1 MVTFNDRITGSS
13 VLAKAINCV
22 MLSETDAMSNW
33 YRRFL
38 YSDAEV
44 DNEIKELVKKFAR
57 GMAESMG
64 WTNRLNPVIPDNL
77 IPNLVVESLGVKL
90 LQSGMIRS
98 TFAQYS
104 IIEDRENVNALSD
117 LLGCDLC
124 PKKIE
129 EEIIR
134 LQYRPSTK
142 FAYEFCNLVGL
153 PQSFAT
159 VSSSDDRP
167 RFEITRAA
175 VPIQPLLEFQKNVY
189 SNLRNVIES
198 PNGRGLVV
206 MPTGSGKTRTTAQ
219 SVIDLIHEEKIP
231 SHGIVWIA
239 DRDELCEQA
248 IETFRKVAEQRC
260 RIPLHLWRYW
270 KGNICDIHHSKEG
283 DIVPGIVVTS
293 VQTLQRRIKNNDL
306 VAKHIFDNSNLFI
319 VDEAHRNL
327 DWIEKMHDQLMMNRN
342 HAVLVGLSAT
352 PFRRVDAESG
362 RLATIFSWNAIT
374 PFEGGAE
381 NPDMVIS
388 RLVEMGVLARQRLR
402 SVRELGVLQDGIGD
416 DGQLK
421 ICIEIVK
428 QLLQTNHESVIVFT
442 PNVEWANLAASILS
456 LQYDDIVAESLSSET
471 PPLIRRSIIHSF
483 REKECQVLFNCEIL
497 TTGFDAPKTDA
508 VVISRPAMKSHDPLF
523 LQMVGRGLRGLKFG
537 GTTDCTVVHH
547 KW

>member
-1 MVTFNDRITGSS
+1 MVTFNDRIVGSAI
-13 VLAKAINCV
+13 LAEAINSV
-22 MLSETDAMSNW
+22 IPEQRDAMSNW

-38 YSDAEV
+38 YSDV
-44 DNEIKELVKKFAR
+44 EIDANLKELVKNSAR
-57 GMAESMG
+57 GMSESMG
-64 WTNRLNPVIPDNL
+64 WKNTLNPEIPDEL
-77 IPNLVVESLGVKL
+77 IPNLIVESLGVKL
-90 LQSGMIRS
+90 LQSGTVRA
-98 TFAQYS
+98 TLARHS
-104 IIEDRENVNALSD
+104 ISKDETNGYALAN
-117 LLGCDLC
+117 LLGCDRVSEQ
-124 PKKIE
+124 IE
-129 EEIIR
+129 TAIIR

-142 FAYEFCNLVGL
+142 FAYEFCNLLGL

-175 VPIQPLLEFQKNVY
+175 IPIQPLLDFQKTVY
-189 SNLRNVIES
+189 SNLRDVLKS

-206 MPTGSGKTRTTAQ
+206 MPTGSGKTRTAVQ
-219 SVIDLIHEEKIP
+219 SVIDSIHEEKIP
-231 SHGIVWIA
+231 PYGIVWIA

-270 KGNICDIHHSKEG
+270 KGNICDIHDTSEVK
-283 DIVPGIVVTS
+283 IVPGIVVTS
-293 VQTLQRRIKNNDL
+293 IQTLQRRIKNNDPIAML
-306 VAKHIFDNSNLFI
+306 ILNKSNLFI

-327 DWIEKMHDQLMMNRN
+327 GWIEKMHNQLMMNQN
-342 HAVLVGLSAT
+342 QAVLVGLSAT

-381 NPDMVIS
+381 SPEMVIET
-388 RLVEMGVLARQRLR
+388 LVEMGVLANRQNK
-402 SVRELGVLQDGIGD
+402 SIRELGIKSQGIGD

-428 QLLQTNHESVIVFT
+428 QLIENNHQSIIVFT

-456 LQYDDIVAESLSSET
+456 LQCDDVVAESLSSET
-471 PPLIRRSIIHSF
+471 PPLIRRKIIHSF
-483 REKECQVLFNCEIL
+483 REKECRVLFNCEIL

-508 VVISRPAMKSHDPLF
+508 VIISRPAMKPHDPLF
-523 LQMVGRGLRGLKFG
+523 LQMVGRGLRGPEFG
-537 GTTDCTVVHH
+537 GTKNCTVVHH
-547 KW
+547 RW